1 MLKNKV
7 LSWFNL
13 FIMALYTIPV
23 TYAIWFVGLFNK
35 YGKLKYYIAQSWVN
49 PWLWAARAKTTF
61 TKAVEYKNNE
71 SFVVISNHLS
81 NIDSLILFK
90 LLKIK
95 WAFMAKKEVYKLP
108 VFRTAAKSFNFIK
121 VDRDNPNDRES
132 INEQAK
138 NLFKNGWSLMVY
150 PQGTRVD
157 KNQSK
162 EFKNGAFH
170 IAQQN
175 NVRILPVVIAG
186 TGDIW
191 PRGSK
196 FMKSGKAMI
205 KTLEPI
211 DMSKY
216 NKESIEQLVKDTHH
230 KMKNVYDEMTL
241 KLKS

>member
-81 NIDSLILFK
+81 NIDYLILFK

-108 VFRTAAKSFNFIK
+108 VFGTAAKSFNFIK

-157 KNQSK
+157 KNEFK

>member
-1 MLKNKV
+1 
-7 LSWFNL
+7 
-13 FIMALYTIPV
+13 MALYTIPV

-71 SFVVISNHLS
+71 SYVVISNHLS

-157 KNQSK
+157 KNEFK

>member
-138 NLFKNGWSLMVY
+138 NLFKNELSLTVY
-150 PQGTRVD
+150 HKGTRVD
-157 KNQSK
+157 KNEFK

>member
-1 MLKNKV
+1 MV
-7 LSWFNL
+7 
-13 FIMALYTIPV
+13 LYTIPV

-35 YGKLKYYIAQSWVN
+35 YANLKYHIAQSWVN
-49 PWLWAARAKTTF
+49 PWLWAARAKMTF

-157 KNQSK
+157 KNEFR

-196 FMKSGKAMI
+196 
-205 KTLEPI
+205 
-211 DMSKY
+211 
-216 NKESIEQLVKDTHH
+216 
-230 KMKNVYDEMTL
+230 VYE
-241 KLKS
+241 KR

>member
-13 FIMALYTIPV
+13 FIMAVYTIPV

-121 VDRDNPNDRES
+121 VDRGNPNDRES

-157 KNQSK
+157 KNEFK